1 MLKTEAYLA
10 IVLML
15 VLVIVIEMRKCRVRA
30 WNPHRRRCVRLSLRE
45 RIEVRV
51 LGGLIFGSLFH
62 QFHSEIER
70 CDHDVGSRWSFAGNI
85 KRSAVMRAGSR
96 KWESQGEVYSCV

>member
-1 MLKTEAYLA
+1 MLKTEAYLP
-10 IVLML
+10 ILLMLML

-30 WNPHRRRCVRLSLRE
+30 WNSHRRRCVRLSLRE

-51 LGGLIFGSLFH
+51 LGGLIFGSFFH

-70 CDHDVGSRWSFAGNI
+70 SDHAVGSREFLAGNI
-85 KRSAVMRAGSR
+85 KRSAVIRAGSR
-96 KWESQGEVYSCV
+96 KWEP